1 MPMNIWSL
9 YFILLI
15 KPRVALFSLYW
26 WERKALWQNHSLV
39 AGRRASLS
47 ELIKSLLITS
57 FWLWF
62 RLGHRMSFKSAAEVS
77 CECTAAKRPHDWANK
92 RHLRHIRRRQ
102 ALMKKTFA
110 DVRFLRAERVMRQAQ
125 TTGTGLFSSR
135 HKTTCLSD
143 EFNKLLFEPL
153 QLLPKR
159 SPERVRFTTWSSCC
173 FLLSNSLMGF
183 HSGWA
188 LLNFQM
194 DSF

>member
-1 MPMNIWSL
+1 M
-9 YFILLI
+9 
-15 KPRVALFSLYW
+15 
-26 WERKALWQNHSLV
+26 V

-62 RLGHRMSFKSAAEVS
+62 RLGHRLSFKSVAEVS
-77 CECTAAKRPHDWANK
+77 CECTATKRSHNCANK

-110 DVRFLRAERVMRQAQ
+110 DVQLLRAERVMRQAQ
-125 TTGTGLFSSR
+125 TTGTGLFSSQ

-143 EFNKLLFEPL
+143 EFNKLLFESL

-159 SPERVRFTTWSSCC
+159 SPERLRFTTRSWCC

-183 HSGWA
+183 HSG
-188 LLNFQM
+188 
-194 DSF
+194 